1 MEKMIAEDKFRQMF
15 CENLNRLIKEKNVTQ
30 RDVANF
36 VGVSY
41 PTVNHW
47 VKGNK
52 IPRMD
57 KIDKLCS
64 FFLCTR
70 SDLLEY
76 KKDTKEQY
84 NNILLNDHD
93 RYMVEAYNKA
103 DDIIKDIVDNALNN
117 FSKVDLKSLSDR
129 KKRKTCN
136 AG

>member
-1 MEKMIAEDKFRQMF
+1 MIAEDKFRQMF

-129 KKRKTCN
+129 EKRKTCN

>member
-1 MEKMIAEDKFRQMF
+1 MIAEDKFRQMF

-93 RYMVEAYNKA
+93 RYMIEAYNKA

-129 KKRKTCN
+129 EKRKTCN